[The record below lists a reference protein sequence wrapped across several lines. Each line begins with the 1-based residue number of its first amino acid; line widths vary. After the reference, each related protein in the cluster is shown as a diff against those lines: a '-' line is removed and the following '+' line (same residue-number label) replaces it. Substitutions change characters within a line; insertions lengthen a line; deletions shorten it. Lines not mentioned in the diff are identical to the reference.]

1 MKRKSKRI
9 YESLITI
16 QGEIINSNCP
26 ECDGEGVDFVDNTHA
41 RGGEIIPQLC
51 SLCEGDGVIT
61 EEIVEDIK
69 YDHDGNQHIIFKQG
83 DEPYD
88 SNRK

>member
-26 ECDGEGVDFVDNTHA
+26 ECDGEGVFFDDYTHA
-41 RGGEIIPQLC
+41 NGGEMIPH
-51 SLCEGDGVIT
+51 LCEYCKGDGVIV
-61 EEIVEDIK
+61 EEQVSDIK
-69 YDHDGNQHIIFKQG
+69 YDEDGNQHIIYKEG
-83 DEPYD
+83 DKPYD
-88 SNRK
+88 SNR